1 MGRCVTCGMDLGL
14 LTSVKECEACRRKWE
29 STGRAGHDLPSYQ
42 PFYGRDVNK
51 NNIQN
56 AISKFF
62 QNDEYLIG
70 AFTSTGTGLDLLDQ
84 YIIISNIRVLFWKR
98 GILDTENI
106 SFNLDDI
113 SSVQEDK
120 RSALLSLGFPQSQ
133 IILNIHGAKE
143 TLPSMSSEDVT
154 MAVKLIREQMQK
166 SKAKNQPSPTINE
179 SIPEKI
185 IKLSELRD
193 AGILTEQE
201 FTVKKTELL
210 KRM

>member
-1 MGRCVTCGMDLGL
+1 MDLGFF
-14 LTSVKECEACRRKWE
+14 TSVKECEACRRNRE
-29 STGRAGHDLPSYQ
+29 STGSAGHDFSSYQ
-42 PFYGRDVNK
+42 AFYGRDVNK

-62 QNDEYLIG
+62 QNNEYLIG

-154 MAVKLIREQMQK
+154 IAVKLIREQMQK
-166 SKAKNQPSPTINE
+166 SKAKNQPSPSINE

-185 IKLSELRD
+185 RKLSELRD

-201 FTVKKTELL
+201 FTIEKTELL

>member
-1 MGRCVTCGMDLGL
+1 MSRCVTCGFDLGFL
-14 LTSVKECEACRRKWE
+14 ASEKECEACRKKRE
-29 STGRAGHDLPSYQ
+29 LTGKTGHDFSSYQ
-42 PFYGRDVNK
+42 THFGRDVNK

-56 AISKFF
+56 ATSKFF
-62 QNDEYLIG
+62 QNDEQLIG
-70 AFTSTGTGLDLLDQ
+70 AFTSTGTGLDLLNQ

-106 SFNLDDI
+106 SFNLDEI

-154 MAVKLIREQMQK
+154 IAVKLIREQMQK
-166 SKAKNQPSPTINE
+166 IKAKNQPSPTINE

-185 IKLSELRD
+185 KKLAELRD

-201 FTVKKTELL
+201 FTNKKTELL